1 MNTRPSSESGATSCP
16 HRLTLSRG
24 ALVALSAVA
33 LALMMVGL
41 VLAANNRASFP
52 PAVEQVGPG
61 EGYSGTYTDTHTAD
75 GTYRVLRETY
85 VTGTA
90 RTLADNPNE
99 LTYYGTYTNVIAFVP
114 YTMPPEGG
122 FIYRIAPYIFQ
133 TGTTQLRVALYADTE
148 GLPRLLMAQS
158 EVLTVSDVLTEPGWL
173 WFDIEPQ
180 RIPGNTRYWLAY
192 QANNN
197 QAQLGWKLTSA
208 AEEYRQRPWNWGPF
222 PPLAGTTWGET
233 GRRSFFQIAYTATQY
248 ALDAAYTVP
257 VTPSLDAYT
266 LTVRVATSGEPF
278 SVTADGL
285 AVGLITYTPT
295 AHTAFSDDMEG
306 GPSDWMADGF
316 SLVISGTGYYS
327 SAEHS
332 WWTDDV
338 PYTSTAILTSA
349 PISIPFSAHDM
360 ELQFWMRMVSEFAWD
375 GGWLEYRIGDENGNW
390 SPWSEIAPT
399 DILKGHYNCLL
410 DAPTGCQGLVHLVSG
425 PHNGWSGEGEPVSGT
440 IRVQVPISATGR
452 VIQWRWVFECDPVG
466 GEPPTQPNGWWVDDV
481 RVVGTTSE
489 DTVLIW
495 PLPVSAAE
503 DRQVVVHFQDTL
515 TNTYPDLLGI
525 DLIEV
530 TGILY
535 NRAPV
540 VTVTF
545 PNGGEYLSGTQTV
558 SWEGLDVN
566 GDVVTYNVYL
576 SLDNGANWSDSLYQ
590 VAYLESGT
598 PASHSWTGFNTAV
611 FTDCDRCLV
620 RITAS
625 DGETGSEDA
634 SDATFVID
642 NIAPTV
648 TLTAPNGGELLR
660 GGATYTITW
669 TAYDAHL
676 GANPIALHYSTD
688 GGATYPYT
696 ITEGTANDGEYAWSV
711 PAVDSNQ
718 VRVRVTAT
726 DLVGHSV
733 SDESG
738 DFAIDSTPPS
748 VSLSAPA
755 GGELLRGGDTLT
767 ITWSAT
773 DAHFGPTPIALAY
786 SLDGGATYTD
796 IVTATANTGKFAWAV
811 PEVETTTV
819 QVRITATDR
828 VGHSASA
835 ESGDFAIDATAPF
848 VSLTAPTGG
857 ELLRG
862 GDTFTITWSASDNH
876 FGPTPIALAYS
887 TAGGTTYTDIVTATE
902 NDGQFVWAVPAV
914 DSDQVRVRVTATDLV
929 GHFVSDES
937 DTFSIDSTP
946 PNGTMTIAE
955 GEYTRLRQIHLLLTA
970 PDDTVQ
976 MYLDGDLQDAP
987 NVRQWV
993 AYTPTVTVTLAD
1005 DDGSKTVRVQ
1015 YRDVADNVGEWAG
1028 AQIVYDA
1035 TPPVIADLSPADG
1048 STTTTATPVISATV
1062 RDETAGIDPQSI
1074 TMTVDCVLVNPVYN
1088 GSTVSWTPDPPLTNI
1103 SHTVTLLVQDRA
1115 GNTIS
1120 TTWAFAVDEP
1130 PATIS
1135 LIASPSFIVA
1145 DGISTAT
1152 VTATVTDQYD
1162 NPVADGTEVVF
1173 TTTLGTFSGDTV
1185 YTTTTQSGLAVA
1197 VLTAPTTDGVAR
1209 ITARAGSVE
1218 GSVEVRLIRYRVY
1231 LPLVL
1236 RSSGP

>member
-16 HRLTLSRG
+16 HRPTLSRG

-75 GTYRVLRETY
+75 GVYRVLRETY

-99 LTYYGTYTNVIAFVP
+99 LTYFGTYTNVIAFVP

-158 EVLTVSDVLTEPGWL
+158 EVLTVSDILTEPGWL

-375 GGWLEYRIGDENGNW
+375 GGWLEYRIQDEHGNW
-390 SPWSEIAPT
+390 SLWSEILPT

-410 DAPTGCQGLVHLVSG
+410 GAPTGCQGLVHLVSG
-425 PHNGWSGEGEPVSGT
+425 PHNGWSGEGEPLSGT

-452 VIQWRWVFECDPVG
+452 VIQWRWVFECDPLG
-466 GEPPTQPNGWWVDDV
+466 NALPLPQPAGWWIDDV

-503 DRQVVVHFQDTL
+503 DGQVVVHFQDTL

-590 VAYLESGT
+590 VSYRET
-598 PASHSWTGFNTAV
+598 EEPATHSWSEFDTTIFSDSQACLIRIQASDGDASAFDQSDAVFTIDNTPRFLSITDASVTEGDGGTTTAV
-611 FTDCDRCLV
+611 FTVTLSAASGRVVSVTYATADGTATAGTDYIGANGILV
-620 RITAS
+620 FAPGQTSRTLTVTVLGDTLDEPDETFTVNLSNAVNAAIADGQGVGTILDDDPEPTLSIS
-625 DGETGSEDA
+625 DTSVTEGNAGPVSA
-634 SDATFVID
+634 VF
-642 NIAPTV
+642 TV
-648 TLTAPNGGELLR
+648 TLSAASGRVVSVTYATADGT
-660 GGATYTITW
+660 ATAGTDYI
-669 TAYDAHL
+669 
-676 GANPIALHYSTD
+676 GANGILVFAPGQTSRTLT
-688 GGATYPYT
+688 
-696 ITEGTANDGEYAWSV
+696 
-711 PAVDSNQ
+711 
-718 VRVRVTAT
+718 VT
-726 DLVGHSV
+726 VN
-733 SDESG
+733 
-738 DFAIDSTPPS
+738 
-748 VSLSAPA
+748 
-755 GGELLRGGDTLT
+755 GDTL
-767 ITWSAT
+767 
-773 DAHFGPTPIALAY
+773 DEP
-786 SLDGGATYTD
+786 D
-796 IVTATANTGKFAWAV
+796 
-811 PEVETTTV
+811 ETFTV
-819 QVRITATDR
+819 N
-828 VGHSASA
+828 
-835 ESGDFAIDATAPF
+835 
-848 VSLTAPTGG
+848 
-857 ELLRG
+857 LRCRQCRYRRRAGG
-862 GDTFTITWSASDNH
+862 GD
-876 FGPTPIALAYS
+876 
-887 TAGGTTYTDIVTATE
+887 
-902 NDGQFVWAVPAV
+902 
-914 DSDQVRVRVTATDLV
+914 DSGR
-929 GHFVSDES
+929 
-937 DTFSIDSTP
+937 
-946 PNGTMTIAE
+946 
-955 GEYTRLRQIHLLLTA
+955 
-970 PDDTVQ
+970 
-976 MYLDGDLQDAP
+976 
-987 NVRQWV
+987 
-993 AYTPTVTVTLAD
+993 
-1005 DDGSKTVRVQ
+1005 
-1015 YRDVADNVGEWAG
+1015 
-1028 AQIVYDA
+1028 
-1035 TPPVIADLSPADG
+1035 
-1048 STTTTATPVISATV
+1048 
-1062 RDETAGIDPQSI
+1062 
-1074 TMTVDCVLVNPVYN
+1074 
-1088 GSTVSWTPDPPLTNI
+1088 
-1103 SHTVTLLVQDRA
+1103 
-1115 GNTIS
+1115 
-1120 TTWAFAVDEP
+1120 
-1130 PATIS
+1130 
-1135 LIASPSFIVA
+1135 
-1145 DGISTAT
+1145 
-1152 VTATVTDQYD
+1152 
-1162 NPVADGTEVVF
+1162 
-1173 TTTLGTFSGDTV
+1173 
-1185 YTTTTQSGLAVA
+1185 
-1197 VLTAPTTDGVAR
+1197 
-1209 ITARAGSVE
+1209 
-1218 GSVEVRLIRYRVY
+1218 
-1231 LPLVL
+1231 
-1236 RSSGP
+1236 

>member
-75 GTYRVLRETY
+75 GVYRVLRETY

-99 LTYYGTYTNVIAFVP
+99 LTYSGTYTNVIAFVP

-173 WFDIEPQ
+173 WFDIKPQ

-375 GGWLEYRIGDENGNW
+375 GGWLEYRIQDEHGNW
-390 SPWSEIAPT
+390 SLWSEILPT

-410 DAPTGCQGLVHLVSG
+410 GAPTGCQGLVHLVSG
-425 PHNGWSGEGEPVSGT
+425 PHNGWSGEGEPLSGT

-452 VIQWRWVFECDPVG
+452 VIQWRWVFECDPLG
-466 GEPPTQPNGWWVDDV
+466 NALPLPQPAGWWIDDV

-489 DTVLIW
+489 DTILVW
-495 PLPVSAAE
+495 PLPVSAA
-503 DRQVVVHFQDTL
+503 DDGQVIVRFQDTL

-648 TLTAPNGGELLR
+648 TLTAPNGGK
-660 GGATYTITW
+660 
-669 TAYDAHL
+669 
-676 GANPIALHYSTD
+676 
-688 GGATYPYT
+688 
-696 ITEGTANDGEYAWSV
+696 
-711 PAVDSNQ
+711 
-718 VRVRVTAT
+718 
-726 DLVGHSV
+726 
-733 SDESG
+733 
-738 DFAIDSTPPS
+738 
-748 VSLSAPA
+748 
-755 GGELLRGGDTLT
+755 LLRGGDTFT

-773 DAHFGPTPIALAY
+773 DNHFGPTPMAY

-796 IVTATANTGKFAWAV
+796 IVTATANTGQFAWSV
-811 PEVETTTV
+811 PAVETTTV
-819 QVRITATDR
+819 RVRITATDLVGHSASAESGDFAIDSTPPVVSLSAPTGGELLRGGDTFTITWSASDNHFGPTPIALAYSHGGATYTDIVTATGNDGQFAWTVPQVETTTVRVRITATDR

-835 ESGDFAIDATAPF
+835 ESGDFAIDATAPV

-887 TAGGTTYTDIVTATE
+887 TDGGTTYTDIVTATG
-902 NDGQFVWAVPAV
+902 NDGQFAWSVPAV
-914 DSDQVRVRVTATDLV
+914 ETTTVRVRITATDRV
-929 GHFVSDES
+929 GHSASAES
-937 DTFSIDSTP
+937 
-946 PNGTMTIAE
+946 
-955 GEYTRLRQIHLLLTA
+955 
-970 PDDTVQ
+970 
-976 MYLDGDLQDAP
+976 GDFA
-987 NVRQWV
+987 
-993 AYTPTVTVTLAD
+993 
-1005 DDGSKTVRVQ
+1005 
-1015 YRDVADNVGEWAG
+1015 
-1028 AQIVYDA
+1028 IDA
-1035 TPPVIADLSPADG
+1035 TRPSSPSPPPPAGSCCAAATLSPSPG
-1048 STTTTATPVISATV
+1048 
-1062 RDETAGIDPQSI
+1062 
-1074 TMTVDCVLVNPVYN
+1074 
-1088 GSTVSWTPDPPLTNI
+1088 
-1103 SHTVTLLVQDRA
+1103 
-1115 GNTIS
+1115 
-1120 TTWAFAVDEP
+1120 P
-1130 PATIS
+1130 PATTTS
-1135 LIASPSFIVA
+1135 APPPSPWPTRWTAAPPTPTLSPPRGTTVSMPGPSRPWRPPPSGCASPPPTGSAIPPLPRA
-1145 DGISTAT
+1145 AT
-1152 VTATVTDQYD
+1152 S
-1162 NPVADGTEVVF
+1162 P
-1173 TTTLGTFSGDTV
+1173 
-1185 YTTTTQSGLAVA
+1185 
-1197 VLTAPTTDGVAR
+1197 
-1209 ITARAGSVE
+1209 
-1218 GSVEVRLIRYRVY
+1218 
-1231 LPLVL
+1231 
-1236 RSSGP
+1236 